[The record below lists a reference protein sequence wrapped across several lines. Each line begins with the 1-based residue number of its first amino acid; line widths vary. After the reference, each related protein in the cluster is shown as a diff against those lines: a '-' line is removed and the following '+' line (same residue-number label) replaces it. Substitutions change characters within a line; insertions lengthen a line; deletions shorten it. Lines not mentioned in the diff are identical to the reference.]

1 MCDTTD
7 ISACPAG
14 DPGSAVAA
22 VLVSLYPGV
31 TVLLARVVLH
41 ERFSPAHRAG
51 LGLAALAIAAIAL
64 N

>member
-1 MCDTTD
+1 VCDTTD

-22 VLVSLYPGV
+22 VLVYPGV
-31 TVLLARVVLH
+31 TVVLARVVLH